1 MIIQAEETREVI
13 CDRPFA
19 YAIVDMTNN
28 TPVFIGT
35 VNQVEILP

>member
-1 MIIQAEETREVI
+1 MDEQIKNVF

-19 YAIVDMTNN
+19 YAIVDMTDD

-35 VNQVEILP
+35 VNEI